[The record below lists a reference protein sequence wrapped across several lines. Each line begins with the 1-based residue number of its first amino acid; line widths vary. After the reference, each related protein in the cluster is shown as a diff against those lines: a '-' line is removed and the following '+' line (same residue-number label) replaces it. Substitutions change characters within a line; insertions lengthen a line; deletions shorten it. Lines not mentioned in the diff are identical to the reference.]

1 MNNDSVN
8 EYDLKEKNSFSFA
21 NKEIKEEF
29 SKEEIFIK
37 KEPPLLSVR
46 QTVATAYIVMC
57 RVPENRLQVSGY
69 FYGLGSSSC

>member
-1 MNNDSVN
+1 MKLNIN
-8 EYDLKEKNSFSFA
+8 EYDLKEKILSVLQT
-21 NKEIKEEF
+21 KEIKEEF

-46 QTVATAYIVMC
+46 QTVVTAYIVMC